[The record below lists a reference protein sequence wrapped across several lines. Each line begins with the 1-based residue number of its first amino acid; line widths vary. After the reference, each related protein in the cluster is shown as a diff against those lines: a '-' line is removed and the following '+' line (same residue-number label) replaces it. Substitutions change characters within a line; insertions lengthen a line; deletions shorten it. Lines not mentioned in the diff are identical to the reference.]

1 MDHHLHQY
9 YLLVAKI
16 RPMWLRLGS
25 LEGTQVIILSDF
37 LSVGHQHDADVG
49 GGGTPNSLLARIS
62 LRWMIGEIV
71 HLE

>member
-1 MDHHLHQY
+1 
-9 YLLVAKI
+9 
-16 RPMWLRLGS
+16 MWLRLGS